1 MLDTLTLAS
10 FAPHS
15 GETFR
20 VRYDAEHA
28 LEMELVDV
36 RSLGGAATN
45 RREPFALTFKGPSTP
60 ILPQRIY
67 PIEHGAVGNHDLFLV
82 PIGPGHGG
90 LLYEAIF
97 T

>member
-1 MLDTLTLAS
+1 MVDLLSLAS
-10 FAPHS
+10 FAPHA

-20 VRYDAEHA
+20 VRYDPEHA
-28 LEMELVDV
+28 LEMELVEV
-36 RSLGGAATN
+36 RPLGGAGMN
-45 RREPFALTFKGPSTP
+45 RREPFALTFKGPATP

-67 PIEHGAVGNHDLFLV
+67 RLEHGAVGDHDLFIV
-82 PIGPGHGG
+82 PIGPGQGG